1 MSDSERPT
9 DPHIELVERE
19 PTLLEIMRELRYLRA
34 DVSVVRTHQITLS
47 RRSEE
52 RLDGLSE
59 RVRDLECP
67 PPNYTNGGHG

>member
-9 DPHIELVERE
+9 DPHIELIERE

-34 DVSVVRTHQITLS
+34 DVSVVRTHQITLA

-59 RVRDLECP
+59 RVRELESP
-67 PPNYTNGGHG
+67 TTPYYSNGG